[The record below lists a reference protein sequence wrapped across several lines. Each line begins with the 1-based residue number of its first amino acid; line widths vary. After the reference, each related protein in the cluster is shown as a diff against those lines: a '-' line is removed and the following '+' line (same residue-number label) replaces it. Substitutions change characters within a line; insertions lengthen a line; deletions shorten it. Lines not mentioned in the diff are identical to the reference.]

1 MAKYSNSPIGVF
13 LEMPTGEFGCWMK
26 IMNAEIDLE
35 NEKIKEATNKK

>member
-13 LEMPTGEFGCWMK
+13 LEMSTGEFSCWMK